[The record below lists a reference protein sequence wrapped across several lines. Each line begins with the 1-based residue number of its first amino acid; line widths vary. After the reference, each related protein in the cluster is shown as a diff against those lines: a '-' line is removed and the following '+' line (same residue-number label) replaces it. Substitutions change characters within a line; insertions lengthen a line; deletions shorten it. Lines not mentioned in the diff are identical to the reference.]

1 MFIIHTRVASC
12 LFPREVPS
20 NSPFEC
26 KVTEGV
32 SGHAADF
39 LLFSKRR
46 ATGPSY
52 GKFIHMPHLR
62 ALRGCS
68 LVSSAAAEKQ
78 KVGGVSGNPLRY
90 GVTLSI
96 LIKAH
101 RSC

>member
-12 LFPREVPS
+12 LFPREVTHRS
-20 NSPFEC
+20 D
-26 KVTEGV
+26 VTEGV

-62 ALRGCS
+62 ALRAVVL
-68 LVSSAAAEKQ
+68 LVVLLLKSRKSAACPETP
-78 KVGGVSGNPLRY
+78 S
-90 GVTLSI
+90 VTLSI

>member
-1 MFIIHTRVASC
+1 MHANECNKMFIIHTRVASC

-26 KVTEGV
+26 KVTEAV
-32 SGHAADF
+32 SGHATDF

-52 GKFIHMPHLR
+52 GKFIYMPHLR

-68 LVSSAAAEKQ
+68 LVSSTAAEKQ
-78 KVGGVSGNPLRY
+78 KVGGVSRNPLRY
-90 GVTLSI
+90 RIDSN
-96 LIKAH
+96 
-101 RSC
+101 

>member
-1 MFIIHTRVASC
+1 MHANECNKMFIIHTRVASC
-12 LFPREVPS
+12 LFPRKVPS
-20 NSPFEC
+20 NSPFKC

-52 GKFIHMPHLR
+52 GEFIHMPHLC

-68 LVSSAAAEKQ
+68 LVSSTAAEKQ
-78 KVGGVSGNPLRY
+78 KVGGVSGNPLCY
-90 GVTLSI
+90 
-96 LIKAH
+96 LIN
-101 RSC
+101 SN